1 MCTFRYDS
9 HICVLYVFVFS
20 PEPSLQNLHAPLG
33 VTVTSLIEI
42 MKSSSK
48 CAKKSVN
55 IDRVRGNGGLHNREV
70 KLRLKK

>member
-1 MCTFRYDS
+1 MCIFRYDS
-9 HICVLYVFVFS
+9 YICVLYVFS

-48 CAKKSVN
+48 CVKKSVN
-55 IDRVRGNGGLHNREV
+55 IARVRGNGGLHKREV
-70 KLRLKK
+70 KFRLQK